1 MLPPDEHTLPSSE
14 IADVLAGTAYRTI
27 GVLGQGGM
35 GQVLDA
41 EHTALAR
48 RVVVKVVRGDTTV
61 PQGEDRLRLEAQALA
76 RLEHPHLVRVLD
88 FGVTRGAR
96 PFLVLERLSG
106 HTLHDEIQARG
117 PLPWEEAA
125 RYARQALG
133 ALDEAHRAGLVHRDV
148 KLQNIQL
155 CEPRRPGEARFVKLL
170 DFGIAKVVHG
180 AGGNAPAPLLVPT
193 EQGLIPGTP
202 KFFSPEQA
210 MGMAVDARTD
220 VYAMGVVLFHLLVGH
235 GPFPRAKDAVQA
247 ALAHVRERPV
257 PPSAFSKQPIPPALD
272 AVVLRALAK
281 RPEER
286 FATAADMEA
295 ALASVAPSPAVPVA
309 SSPVAPSPVAP
320 PGKGEQ
326 GTSRHSLSPE
336 PSFLPSMLV
345 LAGAVLCS
353 AATTLALLWWL
364 R

>member
-1 MLPPDEHTLPSSE
+1 M
-14 IADVLAGTAYRTI
+14 
-27 GVLGQGGM
+27 
-35 GQVLDA
+35 
-41 EHTALAR
+41 
-48 RVVVKVVRGDTTV
+48 
-61 PQGEDRLRLEAQALA
+61 
-76 RLEHPHLVRVLD
+76 RVLD
-88 FGVTRGAR
+88 FGVTRSDR

-106 HTLHDEIQARG
+106 HTLHDELQARG

-155 CEPRRPGEARFVKLL
+155 CDPRRPGEARFVKLL

-180 AGGNAPAPLLVPT
+180 AGRNAPAPLLVPT

-247 ALAHVRERPV
+247 AMAHVRERPE
-257 PPSAFSKQPIPPALD
+257 PPSAFTKQPIPSALD

-286 FATAADMEA
+286 FATAAEMEA
-295 ALASVAPSPAVPVA
+295 ALAPAVLSPAVPVA
-309 SSPVAPSPVAP
+309 PSVAVSPVVP
-320 PGKGEQ
+320 PGKAGREALPAQ
-326 GTSRHSLSPE
+326 HVSRRLRSCLRCWFSPGRFCA
-336 PSFLPSMLV
+336 PL
-345 LAGAVLCS
+345 
-353 AATTLALLWWL
+353 
-364 R
+364 